1 VTTNPPPLVV
11 DRDAAAAAL
20 AVSVRT
26 FEAMVARG
34 DAPKPRKVSAGRVGW
49 LWRELVEFAESRPVS
64 DHRPGPGQQDHPR
77 SACEKG

>member
-1 VTTNPPPLVV
+1 MTTNPPRIFA
-11 DRDAAAAAL
+11 DREQAAEAL

-34 DAPKPRKVSAGRVGW
+34 DAPKPRKVSSGRVAW

-64 DHRPGPGQQDHPR
+64 DHLPGPGRREPQADQT
-77 SACEKG
+77 AA